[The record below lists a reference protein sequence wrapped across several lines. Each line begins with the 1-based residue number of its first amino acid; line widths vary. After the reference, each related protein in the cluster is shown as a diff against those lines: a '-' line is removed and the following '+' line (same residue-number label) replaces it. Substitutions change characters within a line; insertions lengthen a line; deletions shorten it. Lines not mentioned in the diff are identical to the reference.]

1 MPILLFLTHLF
12 STLYMTG
19 LIWFVQVVHYPLHGE
34 VGPAEFQRY
43 QELHMQWTSFV
54 VMPPMLLELMTALY
68 FVSNPLP
75 NTAVWSWWV
84 GLVLLGII
92 WASTGLLQV
101 PAHTALLSDFTV
113 ENHQRL
119 VSTNWVRTILWT
131 ARSGLVLWILAE
143 MLKYMG
149 QDQ

>member
-1 MPILLFLTHLF
+1 
-12 STLYMTG
+12 MTG
-19 LIWFVQVVHYPLHGE
+19 LIWFVQVVHYPFTEKLAQQDST
-34 VGPAEFQRY
+34 VSRVAY
-43 QELHMQWTSFV
+43 AMDELCGYATNALKM
-54 VMPPMLLELMTALY
+54 MTALY

-113 ENHQRL
+113 EITKDWSQRIG
-119 VSTNWVRTILWT
+119 SEPYF
-131 ARSGLVLWILAE
+131 GLHAAV
-143 MLKYMG
+143 
-149 QDQ
+149 